1 MATVKRGRP
10 MTNAELVDGLCMASV
25 ALREAR
31 RVHLGAYG
39 VLIPHV
45 FMADVLKRLGQCI
58 ARDAVGGHS
67 EDAPEVRGI
76 LEMIETGMAEGD
88 RETRNVIAL
97 SFARDSE
104 MEIFFARLMP
114 MMGPH
119 TRAQLG
125 GQ

>member
-1 MATVKRGRP
+1 MKRGRP
-10 MTNAELVDGLCMASV
+10 MTNSELVEGLCIAST

-45 FMADVLKRLGQCI
+45 FMADVLKRLGQCL
-58 ARDAVGGHS
+58 ARSTVTGHG
-67 EDAPEVRGI
+67 EDAPEMRGI
-76 LEMIETGMAEGD
+76 LEMLETGMAEGD

-104 MEIFFARLMP
+104 VELFFAQLLP
-114 MMGPH
+114 MMGPQ
-119 TRAQLG
+119 TRAQLRC
-125 GQ
+125 